1 MTHRA
6 LAQWRSLAL
15 MAIGAAL
22 LLATPALAQDPQEV
36 ARPSEAQ
43 LQRQLQQFREM
54 RKAWLLDK
62 ASKRRAIGQQ
72 AAKLSKKAAKG
83 DARAVAA
90 MAELRAGLRKKPAM
104 NPALEAGESPSAV
117 EQLWGRRNPPL
128 AAQSIPANV
137 RANNPAGDTPSSP
150 PPGQSEEDIVAWGDY
165 GLAAWNDGEG
175 FNTFG
180 TGQGVAATADGGAT
194 WTDIGNPPIPPAR
207 PNWEWT
213 SDPLVAVNE
222 KTGTFY
228 YCGLANATASTNA
241 IGVAI
246 GSFVGNAFVW
256 SSANVIRELSNAT
269 NFLDKQWLV
278 ADSASGNVYVTYSNF
293 DAAGNSIDFN
303 RSLDG
308 GLTWQAPVQLSSGLD
323 DGWVQGSRP
332 AVGPAGELYTVW
344 NAIDQVTADD
354 NLRFRRSLD
363 GGASFLPEITPI
375 KFFTNFGTGAPGFN
389 RERGISF
396 PSITVD
402 RSLGS
407 QRGRIYLSWNES
419 LNHQDE
425 NFAAVGNKSEVES
438 NNTAA
443 TATPAVVGNTL
454 RGTLATS
461 ADLDYFAV
469 PLAAGQSIALWADSL
484 TSTIAYTL
492 RVLAP
497 IPQDVQRLAF
507 GGDLQ
512 SGGGAQQAFVLY
524 TAPVA
529 GTYFVRM
536 AGISGSPS
544 NARYRI
550 RMVQANNTG
559 ERGRDQRD
567 AFVSSSANGIAFSTP
582 TRAND
587 DAIGF
592 DNWLPEVE
600 VGGDGYP
607 YVKWYDH
614 RDDTFG
620 SRAHQYMSR
629 STDAGGTWAANQR
642 FSDFQSNF
650 TTGPTNIAP
659 NMGDYNALA
668 ASATRLHAT
677 WADTRDADINVYT
690 AAIPTS
696 QAITACQADTTVTAN
711 SVANFGWTLANRN
724 ILYQNLYFVSY
735 TSQRAWGLPGLPTP
749 TNIPAESSTL
759 WQQSVSIPDTAAAG
773 VNQICLTLTNGSGAE
788 VSTCCFDV
796 TVQGALSVGS
806 GNLAFALRGAS
817 PNPAMG
823 RANLSFSLA
832 RDADVT
838 LEVYNLQGAR
848 VRTVLS
854 GTLTAGSHSVAWDG
868 LDESGSRARAGTYF
882 VRLASGGQS
891 ATSRFVFLR

>member
-1 MTHRA
+1 MTPRLRA
-6 LAQWRSLAL
+6 PW
-15 MAIGAAL
+15 
-22 LLATPALAQDPQEV
+22 PALALTALAAALSFSPPAFAQDPQDPQEV
-36 ARPSEAQ
+36 ARPSETQ
-43 LQRQLQQFREM
+43 LQSQLRTFREM
-54 RKAWLLDK
+54 RKAMLLDK
-62 ASKRRAIGQQ
+62 AAKRRALG
-72 AAKLSKKAAKG
+72 ARNAKLASKADQG
-83 DARAVAA
+83 DAKALARVRAAI
-90 MAELRAGLRKKPAM
+90 RKKPAM
-104 NPALEAGESPSAV
+104 SPALEAGESPSAASRV
-117 EQLWGRRNPPL
+117 WGVANPPL

-137 RANNPAGDTPSSP
+137 RANNPAGDGVNA
-150 PPGQSEEDIVAWGDY
+150 GQSEEDIIAFGDNV
-165 GLAAWNDGEG
+165 LAAWNDGQG
-175 FNTFG
+175 FLVPGN
-180 TGQGVAATADGGAT
+180 GQGVGYSTDGGAT
-194 WTDIGNPPIPPAR
+194 WTDAGNPPAPAGY
-207 PNWEWT
+207 PAWEWT

-222 KTGTFY
+222 RTGTFY
-228 YCGLANATASTNA
+228 YCGLADATASTNA

-256 SSANVIRELSNAT
+256 SGAHVIRELPNAS

-278 ADSASGNVYVTYSNF
+278 ADSLSGNVYVTYTNF

-308 GLTWQAPVQLSSGLD
+308 GVTWQPAQQLSSALD

-332 AVGPAGELYTVW
+332 AVGPGGELYTVW

-354 NLRFRRSLD
+354 NMRFRRSLD
-363 GGASFLPEITPI
+363 GGVSFLPEITAA

-402 RSLGS
+402 RTTSS

-425 NFAAVGNKSEVES
+425 NFSLPTFVNETEP

-443 TATPAVVGNTL
+443 TATAAVVNRSL
-454 RGTLATS
+454 RGTLS
-461 ADLDYFAV
+461 NSSDLDYYAV

-484 TSTIAYTL
+484 TSNIAYTL

-497 IPQDVQRLAF
+497 IPQDPQRLAF

-512 SGGGAQQAFVLY
+512 AGGGASQAFILY

-536 AGISGSPS
+536 AGISGSPT

-550 RMVQANNTG
+550 RMAQANNTG

-567 AFVSSSANGIAFSTP
+567 VFVTSSANGGVSWTAP
-582 TRAND
+582 ARAND
-587 DAIGF
+587 DAVGF

-614 RDDTFG
+614 RDDTYG
-620 SRAHQYMSR
+620 SRAHQYLSR

-690 AAIPTS
+690 SRIATNHD
-696 QAITACQADTTVTAN
+696 ITACQADTTVTAN
-711 SVANFGWTLANRN
+711 SVANFGWTLANRHP
-724 ILYQNLYFVSY
+724 LYQNLYFVSY
-735 TSQRAWGLPGLPTP
+735 TSQRAWGLPGAPTP
-749 TNIPAESSTL
+749 TNIPAESNVL

-773 VNQICLTLTNGSGAE
+773 VNQICLRLANGSGAE
-788 VSTCCFDV
+788 VETCCFNV

-848 VRTVLS
+848 VRTVLN
-854 GTLTAGSHSVAWDG
+854 GTLTAGSHTVAWDG